1 MDKILPRLCIGIN
14 GKTGQYITAIDNGL
28 IMNEEHMGGRGI
40 RKGKRTDEPV
50 KLATERKIKH
60 MFNKS
65 SIIMKQFKNLILAG
79 ALVLGLAGFAVSC
92 DKYGDDIDE
101 LRDKVNT
108 LASKDELSSQIASL
122 QSALSAAS
130 AEASQA
136 SAEAA
141 TAKAAA
147 DKAAADAKSAGD
159 AAAAAA
165 AEANAAKA
173 AADKA
178 AADAKQAAIEAL
190 QSELETLKA
199 DLKEATDAQLAE
211 FEKKVNAATE
221 KVEALIGKV
230 AGMVT
235 SVELVYSYSKQL
247 EDNSRWDNVKDYDG
261 NVIKDGSGK
270 PGNWYYDNDHYYAGT
285 NLGFTVV
292 TEKDNV
298 FGKGLKGEITF
309 KAGAQY
315 KSSDTFIVRVSPA
328 NAELTPDMISLVN
341 SQNGTLDDL
350 LDLKVKKYD
359 KLLTKAEGD
368 NALWEITAS
377 LKKDYDKATFN
388 AATQSKGRNILF
400 AVKVNNTKD
409 DAEERDVYSS
419 YDITLNAYGSDP
431 LSSLNYT
438 VDEVSV
444 EKYNNRYDKASKSL
458 LQTDNLGN
466 LAKEYTWKTGYSNI
480 PVPAVAPITQGANA
494 NVLEDIKDNRSDKDV
509 FPAVQGVPIEI
520 EVVDY
525 YNSVRAIYV
534 VLDKANAVESAPSEL
549 NAWESYDYEGLN
561 EVVEGT
567 YTTITINGDETI
579 NDYIGFRVYA
589 VNYDGTLVDPDG
601 KAFYVN
607 LGKPGV
613 DWNAAATTV
622 VPKGNPKVSGNEAS
636 ATQSGKVDVKL
647 TKLSGAKTLKWIT
660 ADGSYHTNPEPNFH
674 AYFVNASGTVLFS
687 TDENYY
693 NKSILHIN
701 DLSKVDFT
709 KVTKVYTI
717 PITKTS
723 DPEADW
729 RSYED
734 GKAYIGYLDILDNN
748 GHVLASMVITMT
760 KNLPSGAPAGF
771 SEKTGQ
777 IVGGVY
783 NCYLTPYNDSAISWK
798 AATANEGH
806 IDLNNVFNGLGEYY
820 TVTFAKTDGDKA
832 KDVDIDDDNFIL
844 KVERGKIDNTTSHAS
859 EVTYDYGAISSANY
873 TTEPGGVIYH
883 NVIRTALEFQTIYND
898 IYNSTY
904 TWGWAT
910 REQLIEKYP
919 NNHYGDV
926 YGEDVVD
933 ENGILTHK
941 KGDYVKPMPNQDVIV
956 YGDEAFQLNLMNAIY
971 GVSSYDKLYNAFL
984 SPSYENS
991 VRVTKAELTSN
1002 ANKQA
1007 EYFEVT
1013 PNADANKLEFKPI
1026 KKDTESNPTV
1036 DVAST
1041 LTITYLD
1048 QYNHT
1053 HTIKLP
1059 FTVKKR

>member
-1 MDKILPRLCIGIN
+1 
-14 GKTGQYITAIDNGL
+14 
-28 IMNEEHMGGRGI
+28 
-40 RKGKRTDEPV
+40 
-50 KLATERKIKH
+50 

-235 SVELVYSYSKQL
+235 SVELVYSYSDQ
-247 EDNSRWDNVKDYDG
+247 VA
-261 NVIKDGSGK
+261 
-270 PGNWYYDNDHYYAGT
+270 DHGT
-285 NLGFTVV
+285 NLLFTVI

-315 KSSDTFIVRVSPA
+315 KTTPSFIVRVSPA

-419 YDITLNAYGSDP
+419 YDITLNAGSFKA
-431 LSSLNYT
+431 Y
-438 VDEVSV
+438 DELDYFV
-444 EKYNNRYDKASKSL
+444 EDDINGDYVANLNNRYAPKDASGNRNKSL
-458 LQTDNLGN
+458 LQDANAN
-466 LAKEYTWKTGYSNI
+466 ALAPEYTWKVGYSNI

-494 NVLEDIKDNRSDKDV
+494 NVVKDVNDDRSGKNV
-509 FPAVQGVPIEI
+509 FPAVQGEPIYI
-520 EVVDY
+520 EVLDQDGY
-525 YNSVRAIYV
+525 YADIRALYV
-534 VLDKANAVESAPSEL
+534 TLDKANAVESAPSEL

-561 EVVEGT
+561 EVVEGS
-567 YTTITINGDETI
+567 YTTITINGDKTI
-579 NDYIGFRVYA
+579 DDYIGFRVYA

-622 VPKGNPKVSGNEAS
+622 VPKGNPAIPGNEAS
-636 ATQSGKVDVKL
+636 KTESGKVDVKL
-647 TKLSGAKTLKWIT
+647 TKLSNANYATWTTYAK
-660 ADGSYHTNPEPNFH
+660 DGSQDRTGSERFH
-674 AYFVNASGTVLFS
+674 AYFYNGNTPPLGGTDNLQDLV
-687 TDENYY
+687 DKI
-693 NKSILHIN
+693 NKLANNFADVI
-701 DLSKVDFT
+701 
-709 KVTKVYTI
+709 KVT
-717 PITKTS
+717 TKPTGNEI
-723 DPEADW
+723 DDAEKAW

-734 GKAYIGYLDILDNN
+734 GVAYMGVLTIYDKD

-760 KNLPSGAPAGF
+760 KNLPSGVPAGF

-783 NCYLTPYNDSAISWK
+783 NCYLTPYDNNTISWEATK
-798 AATANEGH
+798 ANKGH
-806 IDLNNVFNGLGEYY
+806 IDLTNVFNGLDEHY
-820 TVTFAKTDGDKA
+820 TVTFAKTDGDEA
-832 KDVDIDDDNFIL
+832 LDVDKKDDNFIL
-844 KVERGKIDNTTSHAS
+844 KVKSDKIDNTTSHAS
-859 EVTYDYGAISSANY
+859 TVTYDYGAISSANY
-873 TTEPGGVIYH
+873 TTEQGKENYH
-883 NVIRTALEFQTIYND
+883 NVTRTALEFQTIYND
-898 IYNSTY
+898 IYNNSTY

-933 ENGILTHK
+933 DNGILTHK

-956 YGDEAFQLNLMNAIY
+956 YGDEKFQLDLRNAIY

-984 SPSYENS
+984 GKPYENS
-991 VRVTKAELTSN
+991 IKVIGAKLTSN

-1007 EYFEVT
+1007 EYFDIT
-1013 PNADANKLEFKPI
+1013 PNGYLLEFTPT
-1026 KKDTESNPTV
+1026 KKDTESNPKE

-1053 HTIKLP
+1053 HTIELP